1 MNYSRVLGID
11 VSKKRL
17 DCALFP
23 QTPDDAFA
31 LENSEAGATAL
42 LERLPAL
49 QPKAVAL
56 EASGGCERLIVSR
69 LREAG
74 ITVVVVQPAAVRT
87 FAKLRGRRAKNDRL
101 DAQLIAEFAARFGEA
116 RTPRPAAWEKL
127 AEFLTYYE
135 QVAEDAA
142 RLRTCLASLHAPE
155 IRDRATARLK
165 GLVAEKTALLARLRA
180 LVAELPELAARV
192 RLLATMP
199 GIGFLNAVN
208 LAVRMPELGR
218 LSNKAV
224 AALAGLAP
232 FDDDSGERAGRRS
245 IRGGRGRV
253 RRLLFMG
260 AMSAIRVN
268 PIVRALYTRLIT
280 RGRAHKSAVTAA
292 MRKMIVALNAMLRT
306 HQPWTDITQTQ
317 PA

>member
-1 MNYSRVLGID
+1 MNHSRVLGID

-17 DCALFP
+17 DCAVFP
-23 QTPDDAFA
+23 HSREGAFS
-31 LENSEAGATAL
+31 LENCEAGATAL
-42 LERLPAL
+42 LDCVQAMKPEV
-49 QPKAVAL
+49 VAL
-56 EASGGCERLIVSR
+56 EASGGCERLIVAR

-74 ITVVVVQPAAVRT
+74 VTVLVLQPAAVRA
-87 FAKLRGRRAKNDRL
+87 FATLRGRKAKNDRL

-116 RTPRPAAWEKL
+116 RAPRPAAWDRF
-127 AEFLTYYE
+127 AELLTYYE

-142 RLRTCLASLHAPE
+142 LVRTCLASLHDPE

-165 GLVAEKTALLARLRA
+165 ALAAEKTALLARLRA

-192 RLLATMP
+192 KLLATMP

-232 FDDDSGERAGRRS
+232 FDDDSGERAGQRS

-268 PIVRALYTRLIT
+268 PIIKALYARLIA

-292 MRKMIVALNAMLRT
+292 MRKMIVTLNAMMRT
-306 HQPWTDITQTQ
+306 QQPWFDITQ
-317 PA
+317 PEHA